1 MKSSVLASSVA
12 VLLSVAACGDSD
24 RNQLVGQW
32 QGVQNE
38 QPMIVT
44 FAADST
50 FTMDTGSFVGEGTY
64 TVDAE
69 RQIVLSPTGPLA
81 VSVPA
86 GFTGSVQ
93 DYMMNL
99 CAPSGICTDFEKVE

>member
-1 MKSSVLASSVA
+1 MKKSVLVPVA
-12 VLLSVAACGDSD
+12 CVCLGLMGCESD
-24 RNQLVGQW
+24 RNEVVGAW
-32 QGVQNE
+32 RGVQNE
-38 QPMIVT
+38 QTMTVT
-44 FAADST
+44 LEADST

-69 RQIVLSPTGPLA
+69 RQIVLQPTGPLA

-93 DYMMNL
+93 DYTLNL
-99 CAPSGICTDFEKVE
+99 CGPSGLCTDFEKVE